1 MECHSPSPLYEHLS
15 LGVAADPEILA
26 LAAHARRGQPAPN
39 LFFAA
44 VYLLLLQGTEH
55 PVSAFYSSLSE
66 AAAWS
71 EDSYPYFRAFCLEQ
85 SEEIIDLITSRLV
98 QTNVIRRCSC
108 LLPAFGL
115 IAQQSHGI
123 SSALSLIEI
132 GTSAGLNLLWDRY
145 GYDDG
150 EGRQYGDASSPVQ
163 LTCEVRGDL
172 SSPIPPVLP
181 TVAFRVGLDLNAVD
195 VHSARATLWLRALI
209 WPEEQDRA
217 NLLQHAI
224 QLAQQDPP
232 ELIAGDAFELLPDIL
247 AAVPRDSALCVFH
260 TSTVNQFSREAR
272 EHLSALIAEHGAKR
286 DLFVVSMEG
295 AGLDPT
301 EYRARKHRAW
311 IIPAYSSRHPRGS
324 YVQGN
329 QSDLGNPGSG

>member
-15 LGVAADPEILA
+15 VGVAADPEILA

-172 SSPIPPVLP
+172 SPPIPPVLP
-181 TVAFRVGLDLNAVD
+181 TVAFRVGLDLNAVGNSSELGGKEQLTASLEGVQVLGAPGAED
-195 VHSARATLWLRALI
+195 GSQRHLALGAMHRAGTAA
-209 WPEEQDRA
+209 D
-217 NLLQHAI
+217 
-224 QLAQQDPP
+224 
-232 ELIAGDAFELLPDIL
+232 L
-247 AAVPRDSALCVFH
+247 AADYQGPQAPFGRVVVRWRVRLSHEDKQFLDKAFDASAEFALNRHWVF
-260 TSTVNQFSREAR
+260 QEGLAAGQQRPLK
-272 EHLSALIAEHGAKR
+272 LSLGQPALLRLGVGEVLGQAPQLM
-286 DLFVVSMEG
+286 DLS
-295 AGLDPT
+295 
-301 EYRARKHRAW
+301 
-311 IIPAYSSRHPRGS
+311 
-324 YVQGN
+324 
-329 QSDLGNPGSG
+329 